1 MRGCAYPDCTLLEG
15 HSAPH
20 RLQDN
25 SSFDTRQGDINGR
38 GEYHPE
44 TGLWDWYEQAAERPS
59 GTITVKLVLDTTEFD
74 EALARV
80 QQALLDLDAAPIR
93 VAVAPIERT
102 NVGGFIPIPPASPSG
117 PSATR

>member
-25 SSFDTRQGDINGR
+25 SSFDPGQGDINGR

-44 TGLWDWYEQAAERPS
+44 TGLWDWYEQAAERSS
-59 GTITVKLVLDTTEFD
+59 GTITVKLVLDTTDFD
-74 EALARV
+74 AAVERVKAALAELV
-80 QQALLDLDAAPIR
+80 ATPIKVEVR
-93 VAVAPIERT
+93 
-102 NVGGFIPIPPASPSG
+102 
-117 PSATR
+117 